1 MNALTI
7 TNSIDML
14 LRANSK
20 DPEVKAK
27 IIEFMKGNI
36 KEIKKN
42 KNWEQFSTF
51 YTDLSKEIVG
61 EEEQLSD
68 S

>member
-1 MNALTI
+1 
-7 TNSIDML
+7 ML